1 MHCIWAT
8 SFYFI
13 VFQTEHPV
21 SSKFFKLRDSL
32 ELKHCTCIYKPKF
45 KITLIYIV
53 SKIIMYFLFRIN
65 SMSQEYYDDPRDNF
79 NNESMEKAPEKP
91 EAQLS
96 QKETDGQKIL
106 RFLMERIQQLSTQK
120 TNRSRYYSS
129 KNQHRSRNYEVSR
142 FSRG

>member
-1 MHCIWAT
+1 
-8 SFYFI
+8 
-13 VFQTEHPV
+13 
-21 SSKFFKLRDSL
+21 
-32 ELKHCTCIYKPKF
+32 
-45 KITLIYIV
+45 
-53 SKIIMYFLFRIN
+53 
-65 SMSQEYYDDPRDNF
+65 MSQEYYDDPRDTF
-79 NNESMEKAPEKP
+79 NNENMEKAPEKP

-120 TNRSRYYSS
+120 TNKSRYYST